1 MADVKTKENDK
12 SVTDFINAL
21 ENEEKRNDCF
31 EIIKIM
37 KEVTNLEPK
46 MWGESIVGFD
56 SYHYKYESGREGDS
70 LVTGFSPRKTNLTI
84 YIVAGFSNYTA
95 LLEKLGKFKTGSS
108 CLYIKKLSD
117 IDKNVLKELITQS
130 VKMIKAKYSS
140 T

>member
-46 MWGESIVGFD
+46 MWGENIVGFD

-84 YIVAGFSNYTA
+84 YIVSGFSNYTA
-95 LLEKLGKFKTGSS
+95 LLEKLGKFKTSSS

-117 IDKNVLKELITQS
+117 IDKSVLKELIIQS
-130 VKMIKAKYSS
+130 VKMIKAKYS
-140 T
+140 